1 MSLTGFHRLRIADRR
16 QETAEA
22 VSLAFEVP
30 EGLRAVFAFRP
41 GQYLTLRCHIGGHEV
56 RRAYSI
62 CSAQE
67 SGEVRVAVKHVSD
80 GVFSGHA
87 SSVLRVGDEI
97 EVMAPEGRFGYRP
110 DGAVCGVYLGVA
122 AGSGITPILSIM
134 ASILAVEAGSRFV
147 LLYGNRSTAGILF
160 RSVLEDLKDRY
171 LDRLVVVH
179 ALSREA
185 QDIAALNG
193 RLDGAKLRGLL
204 PGLLEAR
211 GIAQAFVCGPA
222 EMLDEVPGVLV
233 ELGVLAARIQVERF
247 TSTVAHGVRRAAVA
261 TADEAAVAVATII
274 HDGATHDV
282 AVAAGETVLDAALR
296 AGLDLP
302 WSCHGGMC
310 STCRARVT
318 AGGVRMAVNFS
329 LEAWETEAGYALT
342 CQSHP
347 TTARLVVDYDNI

>member
-1 MSLTGFHRLRIADRR
+1 MSLSQFHRLRISDRR

-30 EGLRAVFAFRP
+30 EGLREVFRFRP
-41 GQYLTLRCHIGGHEV
+41 GQYLTLRCRIGGEEV

-62 CSAQE
+62 CSAD
-67 SGEVRVAVKHVSD
+67 EVRVAIKHVPE

-87 SSVLRVGDEI
+87 NTILRAGDEV
-97 EVMAPEGRFGYRP
+97 EVMAPEGRFGHVP
-110 DGAVCGVYLGVA
+110 DPIVAGVYLGVA
-122 AGSGITPILSIM
+122 AGSGITPILSILS
-134 ASILAVEAGSRFV
+134 SILAVEAGSRFV
-147 LLYGNRSTAGILF
+147 LLYGSRNTAGILF

-185 QDIAALNG
+185 QDVSALNG
-193 RLDGAKLRGLL
+193 RLDGVKLRGLV
-204 PGLLEAR
+204 PGLVEA
-211 GIAQAFVCGPA
+211 GAVAQAFVCGPGG
-222 EMLDEVPGVLV
+222 MMDEVPGVLAA
-233 ELGVLAARIQVERF
+233 LGVAAARVQVERF
-247 TSTVAHGVRRAAVA
+247 APVGDGGVGVVAV
-261 TADEAAVAVATII
+261 DEAAVAVATVI
-274 HDGATHDV
+274 HDGASHEVKV
-282 AVAAGETVLDAALR
+282 AEGETVLDAALR

-318 AGGVRMAVNFS
+318 EGAVRMAVNFS

-342 CQSHP
+342 CQAHP
-347 TTARLVVDYDNI
+347 VTARLVVDYDHV